1 MNISKTFVFSF
12 VLSLLSVTGEA
23 AVTFLYYNCPN
34 TTTFTPNGTYHHN
47 LNSLLSSFSSNATRD
62 NGFYNLTVGDH
73 GSTEIVYGLFL
84 CRGDDTKDICQE
96 CVTTAAKEIVQ
107 RCPRENVALITY
119 DECMLRYSNQYFFSS
134 VQREPDL
141 QLLNTQQV
149 SEPGRFMDLL
159 GKTMDNVT
167 AQAAN
172 DPSGKRFATAE
183 ANFSS
188 FQKLYTLAQC
198 TQDLSVGSCTECLQ
212 AAVDYLPGCCNGKQ
226 GGRVIFPSCN
236 VRYELY
242 PFYRAVAPPP
252 SMLLPSPSPGRKGK
266 RQVSTVIIIAIVLPI
281 VVSVMLFAIGIC
293 YLTRTR
299 KGSLKYAGVPDKSGG
314 NEITTSQPLQL
325 DLATIETATN
335 NFCADNKLGEGGYGK
350 VYKGILP
357 NGQEIAVKRLSI
369 TSSGQGAKEFKN
381 EAATLA
387 KLQHRNLV
395 RLLGFCFEGEEK
407 ILIYEFFPNKSL
419 DYFIFD
425 SEKQRKLDWLRRY
438 KIIEGIARGIQY
450 LHEDSRLKVIHRDL
464 KANNVLLDEEMN
476 PKISDFGMARIFGVD
491 QSQDK
496 TDRVIGTFGYM
507 APEYA
512 MHGQFSVKSD
522 MYSFGVLVL
531 EIISGR
537 KNSSFC
543 QTDGAEDL
551 VSYVWNHWRNE
562 TPSEV
567 LDPTLKGSCSTNE
580 FLRCTQIGLLCVQE
594 DPADRPTM
602 ATVVLMLSTYSV
614 TLQAPQK
621 PAFCSWTRS
630 GQNNTLKGLE
640 SDQSASKSAQLSV
653 DEASITGVYPR

>member
-12 VLSLLSVTGEA
+12 VLSLLSLTGEA

-34 TTTFTPNGTYHHN
+34 TTTFTPNGTYQHN

-73 GSTEIVYGLFL
+73 GSTDIVYGLFL

-172 DPSGKRFATAE
+172 DPLERGLLAE

-198 TQDLSVGSCTECLQ
+198 TQDLSGVVALNVFRRPWITFRVAATGSKEEGLYFQ
-212 AAVDYLPGCCNGKQ
+212 AV
-226 GGRVIFPSCN
+226 
-236 VRYELY
+236 
-242 PFYRAVAPPP
+242 
-252 SMLLPSPSPGRKGK
+252 MLGK

-314 NEITTSQPLQL
+314 NEITTSQPCNWTWPPLKLQ
-325 DLATIETATN
+325 TN
-335 NFCADNKLGEGGYGK
+335 NFCADNKL
-350 VYKGILP
+350 
-357 NGQEIAVKRLSI
+357 
-369 TSSGQGAKEFKN
+369 
-381 EAATLA
+381 
-387 KLQHRNLV
+387 
-395 RLLGFCFEGEEK
+395 
-407 ILIYEFFPNKSL
+407 
-419 DYFIFD
+419 D
-425 SEKQRKLDWLRRY
+425 SEKQRKLDWSRRY
-438 KIIEGIARGIQY
+438 MIIEGIARGIQY

-567 LDPTLKGSCSTNE
+567 LDPTLKIRAE
-580 FLRCTQIGLLCVQE
+580 QHIERV
-594 DPADRPTM
+594 
-602 ATVVLMLSTYSV
+602 
-614 TLQAPQK
+614 
-621 PAFCSWTRS
+621 
-630 GQNNTLKGLE
+630 E